1 MRMSVLKDRPG
12 RTRFM
17 AILDNGKHKE
27 ARRYY
32 YKLYHPDEDIKNM
45 RILQLDM
52 DPFNFKDENLIAI
65 TPRVMNCLLNNH
77 VLSNNPE
84 LNKLAI
90 QTIKLELLTRK
101 EE

>member
-1 MRMSVLKDRPG
+1 M
-12 RTRFM
+12 
-17 AILDNGKHKE
+17 
-27 ARRYY
+27 
-32 YKLYHPDEDIKNM
+32 DIKNM

-90 QTIKLELLTRK
+90 QTIELELLTRNLRK